1 MGRQINYYAT
11 SQDMKELLEHIKL
24 INGIIIDQ
32 RGEILTEYDLDI
44 ITDRLFLMNKFGDV
58 TLYIATNE
66 SRIDYGIR
74 KDGTRYINTPFSDT
88 IEFTPSGN
96 HHSGHFEECPGQL
109 YISTDVYQRSEQ
121 IRKMY
126 NSISRFIKTRYKL
139 SDEKYFYIGKDAYR
153 LYNEGLFY
161 VPFDSFDGITIDMK
175 RVEVIRVSFS
185 KNSLLDFLG
194 FIYQNNGYL
203 ISEEGDVLPF
213 NLINNVLY
221 DERYFDPK
229 RFYSSIITTSNSK
242 IVFNKFK
249 YKKVIQM
256 NNSEYIHLNAGINS
270 IFYDCKVSIYRNE
283 NSEICVL
290 FDKVKEYFNS
300 NYVKPKHWPS
310 MVRKDE
316 IELYKRNCS
325 ILLI

>member
-11 SQDMKELLEHIKL
+11 SQDMTELIGHIKS
-24 INGIIIDQ
+24 INGIIVDQ
-32 RGEILTEYDLDI
+32 RGEKLTEYDLDK

-66 SRIDYGIR
+66 SSIVYGIR

-96 HHSGHFEECPGQL
+96 HHSGHFEECPGRL
-109 YISTDVYQRSEQ
+109 YISTDLYQRSEQ

-139 SDEKYFYIGKDAYR
+139 SDEKFFYIGKDAYR

-161 VPFDSFDGITIDMK
+161 VPIDSFEGITIDMK
-175 RVEVIRVSFS
+175 RVEVIKVAFS

-194 FIYQNNGYL
+194 FIYQNGGYL
-203 ISEEGDVLPF
+203 ISEEGNVLPL
-213 NLINNVLY
+213 NRINNVLY

-229 RFYSSIITTSNSK
+229 RYDSSIITTSNSK

-256 NNSEYIHLNAGINS
+256 NNSEYINLHAGINS
-270 IFYDCKVSIYRNE
+270 IFYDCRVRVYRKE

-290 FDKVKEYFNS
+290 FDRIKEYLYS
-300 NYVKPKHWPS
+300 NYVKPKHWPR
-310 MVRKDE
+310 MVRTDE
-316 IELYKRNCS
+316 IELYRNNCR